1 VQAAAQHLHG
11 GDRAA
16 PCMHVRGGARP
27 RLVWLYELVGQA
39 CSSLP
44 RSSELLGQAPFIRE
58 GATRPGSRLQDAG
71 LDRPEALSGPILM
84 CHLFS
89 FRGLSW
95 IRAHKSICWRL
106 AHLSHLHEA
115 ECL

>member
-44 RSSELLGQAPFIRE
+44 RSSELLGHSAIYTR
-58 GATRPGSRLQDAG
+58 GSNATRLALTRCRLGSAG
-71 LDRPEALSGPILM
+71 GVV
-84 CHLFS
+84 
-89 FRGLSW
+89 
-95 IRAHKSICWRL
+95 RADIDVSL
-106 AHLSHLHEA
+106 V
-115 ECL
+115 